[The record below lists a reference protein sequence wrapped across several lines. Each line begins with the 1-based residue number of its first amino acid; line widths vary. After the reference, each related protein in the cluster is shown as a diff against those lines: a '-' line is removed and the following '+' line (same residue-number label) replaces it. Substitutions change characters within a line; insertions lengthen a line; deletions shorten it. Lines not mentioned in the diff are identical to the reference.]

1 MKTDEE
7 LREEAKIIAKDLTE
21 KMGIER
27 ISITTSVTPR
37 PETTYYGWANGEYAN
52 RCALIAVNEILKL
65 LPEYSNDYQVQQE
78 YRRYTFVKEEIEIMV
93 NKDLKVMEAY
103 LKTFG

>member
-7 LREEAKIIAKDLTE
+7 LREEAKIIARELSD

-27 ISITTSVTPR
+27 ISITTSVIPR
-37 PETTYYGWANGEYAN
+37 PETTYYGWINGEYAN

-78 YRRYTFVKEEIEIMV
+78 YRRYTFVKEELEKEV
-93 NKDLKVMEAY
+93 NERLKVKEEY
-103 LKTFG
+103 LKTFS

>member
-7 LREEAKIIAKDLTE
+7 LREEAKMIAKDLTE

-27 ISITTSVTPR
+27 ISITTSVIPTPK
-37 PETTYYGWANGEYAN
+37 TTYYGWINGEYAN

-65 LPEYSNDYQVQQE
+65 LSKYTYDYQV
-78 YRRYTFVKEEIEIMV
+78 YRLYTFVKEEIEIMV
-93 NKDLKVMEAY
+93 NEDLKVTEAY

>member
-7 LREEAKIIAKDLTE
+7 LREEAKIIAQELVE
-21 KMGIER
+21 KMGIEKVAF
-27 ISITTSVTPR
+27 TTSVTIR
-37 PETTYYGWANGEYAN
+37 PETTYYGWANGKYAN

-93 NKDLKVMEAY
+93 NEGLKVMEAY

>member
-7 LREEAKIIAKDLTE
+7 LREEAKMIAKDLTE

-27 ISITTSVTPR
+27 MSITTSVIPT
-37 PETTYYGWANGEYAN
+37 PETTYYGWFNGEYAS
-52 RCALIAVNEILKL
+52 RCALVAVNEILKL

-78 YRRYTFVKEEIEIMV
+78 YRRYTFVKEEIETMV
-93 NKDLKVMEAY
+93 NEDLKVMGR
-103 LKTFG
+103 TFKFS